1 MPGISR
7 EEVLH
12 IAALAKLKLSEEEI
26 QLYQQQLSK
35 ILQYMERLQEVDTS
49 QVAPL
54 SHVHD
59 VENQWREDVVEPSM
73 PREAALKNAP
83 EHDAAFFI
91 VPRVIKE

>member
-12 IAALAKLKLSEEEI
+12 IASLAKLKLTEEEI
-26 QLYQQQLSK
+26 TLYQQQLSK
-35 ILQYMERLQEVDTS
+35 ILQYMERLQEVDTRD
-49 QVAPL
+49 VPPL

-59 VENQWREDVVEPSM
+59 VVNQWRRDVVEPSM
-73 PREAALKNAP
+73 PRVAALQNAP
-83 EHDAAFFI
+83 QHDGAYFI